1 MTQINHKKSISRN
14 LIYILIT
21 AFILSASLNIILLSG
36 HLNKGKNIGLDK
48 KYEKL
53 KLDDH
58 VLDLIGD
65 RPLRVKLDFY
75 PAINIDEFR
84 TFAQNH
90 GLKPVIFFGYNF
102 INKKENDE
110 RLIKKYNFQEGD
122 YITDARQQLGPFL
135 KNYEN
140 ESFILGHYTV
150 VIENERI
157 INEEIITATTS
168 NLTKSKIK
176 ELLNNGQ
183 VRAMELG
190 IIEY

>member
-1 MTQINHKKSISRN
+1 MSRN
-14 LIYILIT
+14 LIYLLIA
-21 AFILSASLNIILLSG
+21 AFVLSASLNIILLSDY
-36 HLNKGKNIGLDK
+36 LDKGKNNGLDK

-53 KLDDH
+53 KLDER

-75 PAINIDEFR
+75 PPINIDEFR
-84 TFAQNH
+84 AFAQNH
-90 GLKPVIFFGYNF
+90 GSKPVIFFGYNF

-110 RLIKKYNFQEGD
+110 QLIKKYNLQEGD
-122 YITDARQQLGPFL
+122 YITDAKQQLEPFL
-135 KNYEN
+135 KKYEN
-140 ESFILGHYTV
+140 ESFILGHYTAV
-150 VIENERI
+150 VENEKI
-157 INEEIITATTS
+157 VSEEITTATTS

-176 ELLNNGQ
+176 ELLNDGQ